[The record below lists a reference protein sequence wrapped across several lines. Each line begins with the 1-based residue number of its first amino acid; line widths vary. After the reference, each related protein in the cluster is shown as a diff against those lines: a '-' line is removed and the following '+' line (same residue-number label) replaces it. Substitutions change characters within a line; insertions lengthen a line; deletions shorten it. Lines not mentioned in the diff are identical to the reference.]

1 MILVH
6 KMADYIQFKYMQS
19 RIQRKQSGVYRV
31 LIVSVAAGNR
41 ADWRRYRNSGKE
53 AEAGF
58 SLKNS
63 SWGRAQLGMGWI
75 EGSVADSCDKGGERI
90 IFFFAISHCLRSG
103 CINGCDPFISLSESI
118 FLQKAERV
126 QNGIRWVRGKNQG
139 QERLIQ
145 DADFHISSAQWVR
158 TARCVLSM
166 DEGPAWIQL
175 REVSGV
181 NSGTDILITRE
192 NVSR

>member
-1 MILVH
+1 MQEIEEGPMILVH

-63 SWGRAQLGMGWI
+63 SWGRAQLGMG
-75 EGSVADSCDKGGERI
+75 
-90 IFFFAISHCLRSG
+90 
-103 CINGCDPFISLSESI
+103 
-118 FLQKAERV
+118 
-126 QNGIRWVRGKNQG
+126 
-139 QERLIQ
+139 
-145 DADFHISSAQWVR
+145 
-158 TARCVLSM
+158 
-166 DEGPAWIQL
+166 
-175 REVSGV
+175 
-181 NSGTDILITRE
+181 
-192 NVSR
+192 